1 MSRILSFTA
10 GAVAVGAVVALLVVT
25 GVLDTGNSTSTS
37 TGSTTATPPAP
48 APTTTISAPSAAAN
62 SVAGIYQ
69 RVSPGVVYVENDQGG
84 QAAASGSGF
93 VIDTAGDIVTN
104 EHVVES
110 GTGFRIRFGENGD
123 PIPAKLLGAD
133 KSNDL
138 ALLKID
144 PSKVKGGLQPV
155 TLGESNTLRPGEP
168 TVAIGSPFGLEG
180 TVTSGIVSA
189 LNRTIQAPNGFSISG
204 AIQTDA
210 AINPGNSGGPLL
222 DSAGRVIGVNSQIA
236 SQSGSNSGVGFAI
249 PVDQVRR
256 VIPFLEKG
264 QKVPHAY
271 LGVASGN
278 TQQGGALVGQVTAGG
293 PAQKAGLQQGDRIIA
308 LDSQPIHSPDD
319 LSAAVNDRKPG
330 EQVTITVE
338 RNGARRTLNVTLGTQ
353 PANQPQ
359 N

>member
-1 MSRILSFTA
+1 MSRIMSFIA

-25 GVLDTGNSTSTS
+25 GVLDTGNSTES
-37 TGSTTATPPAP
+37 TGASNTTTTPAP
-48 APTTTISAPSAAAN
+48 APTSTVSASPASTS

-69 RVSPGVVYVENDQGG
+69 RVSPGVVFVENDQNG

-93 VIDTAGDIVTN
+93 VIDSAGDIVTN
-104 EHVVES
+104 EHVVEN
-110 GTGFRIRFGENGD
+110 GTGFRVRFGENGD

-138 ALLKID
+138 AVLKID

-155 TLGESNTLRPGEP
+155 TLGESKSLRPGEP

-256 VIPFLEKG
+256 VIPYLEKG

-271 LGVASGN
+271 LGVASGD

-293 PAQKAGLQQGDRIIA
+293 PAAKGGLQQGDRIIA
-308 LDSQPIHSPDD
+308 IDNQPIRSPDD

-330 EQVTITVE
+330 ETVTLTVE
-338 RNGARRTLNVTLGTQ
+338 RGGSRRTLNVTLGTQ